1 MRHTL
6 QYHEAQRHGMV
17 QRHPQPRV
25 EESTPEKAI
34 RYVKVAQDVV
44 GVAASIYQGARLVA
58 PYVGAAAAAVL

>member
-25 EESTPEKAI
+25 ESTPEKAV
-34 RYVKVAQDVV
+34 RYVKVAQDVA
-44 GVAASIYQGARLVA
+44 GVAASIYQGARIMA

>member
-6 QYHEAQRHGMV
+6 QYHEAQRHGMA

-25 EESTPEKAI
+25 ESTPEKAV

-44 GVAASIYQGARLVA
+44 GVAASIYQGARIVA

>member
-25 EESTPEKAI
+25 ESTPEKAI
-34 RYVKVAQDVV
+34 RYVKVAQDAV
-44 GVAASIYQGARLVA
+44 GVAASIYQGARIVA

>member
-25 EESTPEKAI
+25 ESTPEKAI
-34 RYVKVAQDVV
+34 RYVKVAQDAV

-58 PYVGAAAAAVL
+58 PYVSAAAAAVL